1 MEKVIIFSAPS
12 GSGKT
17 TVVRHLL
24 EQVDDLEFSVSA
36 TTRPQR
42 EHEVDGADYY
52 FLSENEFRR
61 RIEAGEFLEYEEVYP
76 GRFYGTLKSEVQRIW
91 DRGKA
96 VVFDV
101 DVMGGINIKEHY
113 GQKALAI
120 FLRTPSFEELKKRLE
135 GRNTENADEVKKRL
149 DKAEYE
155 LGFQE
160 KFDIVLI
167 NNVLEHTFTESESV
181 VHYFL
186 KN

>member
-1 MEKVIIFSAPS
+1 MDELA
-12 GSGKT
+12 
-17 TVVRHLL
+17 
-24 EQVDDLEFSVSA
+24 FSVSA
-36 TTRPQR
+36 TTRPKR
-42 EHEVDGADYY
+42 DHEVEGEDYY
-52 FLSENEFRR
+52 FLSEEEFRN
-61 RIEAGEFLEYEEVYP
+61 RIDAGEFLEYEEVYP

-91 DRGKA
+91 SLGKA

-101 DVMGGINIKEHY
+101 DVMGGINIKKHY
-113 GQKALAI
+113 GVKALAI
-120 FLRTPSFEELKKRLE
+120 FLRTPSFGELQRRLE
-135 GRNTENADEVKKRL
+135 GRRTESGDELKKRL

-167 NNVLEHTFTESESV
+167 NNVLEHTFTESESI